1 VSRRVFRLAGSE
13 ESWPMTEK
21 LLLAQGYAFSPAP
34 FYQGARLLDHEP
46 LPLGASLAARF
57 GYIYIQDASSMLP
70 ALALNRLRKPGQDP
84 NPSPTLALDLCAS
97 PGGKT
102 SLLARLLGH
111 TAMVLGNEPAPKRL
125 GVLRNNLR
133 LLNIFN
139 AASLGCPGEALPL
152 VRENFDLVLLDPPC
166 SGWGTAEKHPK
177 VLDIWQGSKLKPL
190 VSLQKRL
197 LRAALDLLRPGGLLL
212 YSTCTLN
219 IQENEEQIAWALDN
233 IPGLTSLPLE
243 SFPGFSFEAP
253 APCAPESLRITSGG
267 QGFYL
272 AALGK
277 AKKPGVAPPPL
288 PGSDLSTGLSPSG
301 LAAPLLDPSL
311 LPPGWIE
318 SRPDGLYFQHA
329 AGTKLRPLDPYN
341 ARSGDP
347 RAQSGGT
354 QGRRTRKNAPDDSP
368 PWQGFFIGKRGA
380 GPRDLLPPPT
390 LALQNRA
397 AVLQAENLAPLL
409 ALVSGQSLPGFAGE
423 KEAGLYYRDLPL
435 GRLKCRNGRV
445 FL

>member
-1 VSRRVFRLAGSE
+1 
-13 ESWPMTEK
+13 MTEK
-21 LLLAQGYAFSPAP
+21 LLQAQGYVFSPAP
-34 FYQGARLLDHEP
+34 FYQGARLLDYEP
-46 LPLGASLAARF
+46 LPLGASLASRF

-70 ALALNRLRKPGQDP
+70 ALALNRLRKTGPTPD
-84 NPSPTLALDLCAS
+84 PSPALALDLCAS

-102 SLLARLLGH
+102 SLLARLLGR
-111 TAMVLGNEPAPKRL
+111 TSLVLANEPAPKRL

-152 VRENFDLVLLDPPC
+152 ARENFDLILLDPPC

-197 LRAALDLLRPGGLLL
+197 LRAALDLLRPGGFLL

-219 IQENEEQIAWALDN
+219 IQENEEQIAWVLDN

-253 APCAPESLRITSGG
+253 APCAPESLRVTAGG

-277 AKKPGVAPPPL
+277 TQKPETAPL
-288 PGSDLSTGLSPSG
+288 PPSGPCLHTGLSPSG
-301 LAAPLLDPSL
+301 LAAPLLDPSP
-311 LPPGWIE
+311 LPAGWIE

-329 AGTKLRPLDPYN
+329 AGMGLILQDPHS
-341 ARSGDP
+341 ASTSEPQTGVR
-347 RAQSGGT
+347 R
-354 QGRRTRKNAPDDSP
+354 GRRTRKTAPGDSH
-368 PWQGFFIGKRGA
+368 PWQGFFLGKRGA
-380 GPRDLLPPPT
+380 GSRDLLPPPA
-390 LALQNRA
+390 LARQNRA
-397 AVLQAENLAPLL
+397 AVLQTEDLAPIL

-435 GRLKCRNGRV
+435 GRLKCRSGRV